1 MRAKTFDGKP
11 KIPAPMIPLIAMA
24 TRSQR
29 RMPRISPTVAVSADT
44 FVTSLLII
52 EIVRRHNQGSSPTI
66 REGVTLYI
74 EPLALVN
81 QTPLLTRGLRPRVGD
96 HRKFKLHQGKFG
108 TSQTMKLKTTSL
120 FGAAAFVAFALI
132 ASSSGQ
138 TQPTSKANAQTLQSL
153 VNEAAR
159 KTLEKFGNKK
169 LEAMQLSITL
179 IDLRDPAHP
188 QQASFRGNERVYPA
202 SVVKLF
208 YLAAAHR
215 WLEDKKIE
223 DTPELRRALKDMIV
237 DSSNEATQY
246 VVDVITH
253 TTSGYELPPKEME
266 EWQEKRNAVN
276 RYYASLGYTNINVNQ
291 KTFCE
296 DAYGREQV
304 SRKPDGS
311 NRNKLTTDATA
322 RLLAEIVS
330 GKAVTPARSAQMMEL
345 LKRDYSGTS
354 KDDDNQGHGFT
365 GIALQGREGVR
376 LWSKAGWTS
385 TTRHDAAYLELP
397 DGAKFVLVTFTMD
410 HATEREIIPSVAK
423 VVIEGIKDVK

>member
-1 MRAKTFDGKP
+1 MNRKTSGP
-11 KIPAPMIPLIAMA
+11 LLIACLL
-24 TRSQR
+24 
-29 RMPRISPTVAVSADT
+29 VSAA
-44 FVTSLLII
+44 
-52 EIVRRHNQGSSPTI
+52 
-66 REGVTLYI
+66 
-74 EPLALVN
+74 LAPALA
-81 QTPLLTRGLRPRVGD
+81 Q
-96 HRKFKLHQGKFG
+96 HQSG
-108 TSQTMKLKTTSL
+108 TK
-120 FGAAAFVAFALI
+120 AA
-132 ASSSGQ
+132 
-138 TQPTSKANAQTLQSL
+138 TQTLQSL
-153 VNEAAR
+153 VDEAAR
-159 KTLEKFGNKK
+159 KTLDKFADKK
-169 LEAMQLSITL
+169 LDEKQLSITL

-253 TTSGYELPPKEME
+253 TTAGYELPPKEME

-276 RYYASLGYTNINVNQ
+276 RYYSALGYTNINVNQ

-304 SRKPDGS
+304 SRRPDGS

-322 RLLAEIVS
+322 RLLAEIVT

-345 LKRDYSGTS
+345 LKRDYTGTS
-354 KDDDNQGHGFT
+354 KDNDDQGHGFT
-365 GIALQGREGVR
+365 GIALQGIEGVR

-397 DGAKFVLVTFTMD
+397 DGAKFVLVTFTTD
-410 HATEREIIPSVAK
+410 HANEREIIPTVAK
-423 VVIEGIKDVK
+423 VVIEGMKDVK